1 MTLAVEQEEDGRV
14 TRERL
19 QTDGAGCF
27 LVDILSVS
35 PLWRPHL
42 LLRELAVERRS
53 WGQQPRLREGRGSPH
68 RLCDPA

>member
-27 LVDILSVS
+27 LVDILSLPP
-35 PLWRPHL
+35 PLPYVVLTRF
-42 LLRELAVERRS
+42 
-53 WGQQPRLREGRGSPH
+53 
-68 RLCDPA
+68 